1 MTIWTDPTHAQDS
14 KADKRTGYKYTIIK
28 LADVTGFSRTTIEN
42 YIAKG
47 LPVAYKGLPGGNP
60 TKIDTAV
67 FITWLVRQERERID
81 AEHKHDEVGSLDFK
95 DRRMAAQAESAEITL
110 ARLKGEIVS
119 IDVVEEVVTN
129 AITDSRARLLA
140 IPTKVAPQ
148 LTAISRA
155 SVIKQILELAINE
168 ALNELSRIDPAD
180 YTDKTVYVPL
190 EPAAETD
197 SQSVGGSETDSQH

>member
-1 MTIWTDPTHAQDS
+1 MTIWTDTTHAQDS
-14 KADKRTGYKYTIIK
+14 KADKRTGYKYTITK

-67 FITWLVRQERERID
+67 FITWLVRQERERVIGEFKTD
-81 AEHKHDEVGSLDFK
+81 ESVPLNSKSRREAALAET
-95 DRRMAAQAESAEITL
+95 AEISL
-110 ARLKGEIVS
+110 ARLKGELVPIE
-119 IDVVEEVVTN
+119 VVEEVVTK
-129 AITDSRARLLA
+129 AITNSRARLLA

-155 SVIKQILELAINE
+155 SVIKQILESNIYE
-168 ALNELSRIDPAD
+168 ALDELSRIDTAD
-180 YTDKTVYVPL
+180 FVDKSVYVPL

-197 SQSVGGSETDSQH
+197 SQSVGGSESAPQH